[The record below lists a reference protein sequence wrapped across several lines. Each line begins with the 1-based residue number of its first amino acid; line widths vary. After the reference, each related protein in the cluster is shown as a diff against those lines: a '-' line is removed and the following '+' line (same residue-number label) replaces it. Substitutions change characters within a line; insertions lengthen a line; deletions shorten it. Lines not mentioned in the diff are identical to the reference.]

1 MSELFALDRRVWRTN
16 YLSFVLVAQLLSW
29 VWVLADGMYSE
40 STFQF
45 SHISWIVRDKT
56 WYSTE
61 TLYKEIPLW
70 GKHYF
75 GDLQIF
81 FGFVA
86 DPSPYTVG
94 RVINPQTAPFGLSFY
109 STIGLFGG
117 VVAVLLFLSISLSL
131 PALLIRVWLKEEPLS
146 VQIGAYCASVLLN
159 ASALVAIDRG
169 NILLIVVS
177 IIGFLFYRIMKSQSL
192 GILEALL
199 FATVISLKPYLIL
212 LSFFF
217 IFEKKYRFIIQSAV
231 IGLFLN
237 FMAAF
242 TYGMSLF
249 RIVQTMFQTSFA
261 YNSSESMVYNINY
274 GAAAFK
280 AVFELVKAIKGDLF
294 AVQLFETHP
303 VATVLPGLLYLV
315 VVLMITAKTTIPIW
329 IRIISILSTIQMV
342 IAASPR
348 YDLVWSIVACLLIL
362 QQSSKES
369 DTSNLSS
376 GKKELLVAY
385 ISGIGFAIGGLPFD
399 SCRFWSPLLWCVL
412 MLLVFAMYVV
422 PWSTK
427 RNLIF
432 VGST

>member
-1 MSELFALDRRVWRTN
+1 
-16 YLSFVLVAQLLSW
+16 
-29 VWVLADGMYSE
+29 MYSE

-45 SHISWIVRDKT
+45 SQISWIVRDQT

-61 TLYKEIPLW
+61 ALYDEIPLW

-86 DPSPYTVG
+86 DPSPYAVG
-94 RVINPQTAPFGLSFY
+94 RTINPQTAPFGLSFY
-109 STIGLFGG
+109 SAIGFFGG
-117 VVAVLLFLSISLSL
+117 VVAILLFLSLSL
-131 PALLIRVWLKEEPLS
+131 ALPAFLIRVWLKEEPLS

-329 IRIISILSTIQMV
+329 IRIISLLSTIQMV

-376 GKKELLVAY
+376 GKKELFVAY
-385 ISGIGFAIGGLPFD
+385 IS
-399 SCRFWSPLLWCVL
+399 
-412 MLLVFAMYVV
+412 
-422 PWSTK
+422 
-427 RNLIF
+427 
-432 VGST
+432 

>member
-1 MSELFALDRRVWRTN
+1 MSQLIASDRRVWRSN
-16 YLSFVLVAQLLSW
+16 YLSFILFAQLLCW
-29 VWVLADGMYSE
+29 LWILVDGMYSE

-45 SHISWIVRDKT
+45 SQISWIVRDQT

-61 TLYKEIPLW
+61 ALYDEIPLW

-81 FGFVA
+81 FGFVS
-86 DPSPYTVG
+86 DPSPYAVG
-94 RVINPQTAPFGLSFY
+94 RTINPQTAPFGLSFY
-109 STIGLFGG
+109 SAIGFFGG
-117 VVAVLLFLSISLSL
+117 VVAILLFLSLSL
-131 PALLIRVWLKEEPLS
+131 ALPAFLIRVWLKEESLS
-146 VQIGAYCASVLLN
+146 VQIGAYCALVLVN
-159 ASALVAIDRG
+159 TSALMAIDRG
-169 NILLIVVS
+169 NILLIVVP

-199 FATVISLKPYLIL
+199 FATVISLKPYLVL
-212 LSFFF
+212 LFFFF
-217 IFEKKYRFIIQSAV
+217 IFEKRYRFIIQSAV
-231 IGLFLN
+231 IGLFFN

-249 RIVQTMFQTSFA
+249 RIVQTMFQTSSA
-261 YNSSESMVYNINY
+261 YNSSESMEFNINT

-280 AVFELVKAIKGDLF
+280 AVFEIVKAIKGDLY
-294 AVQLFETHP
+294 AVHFFETHS
-303 VATVLPGLLYLV
+303 VATALPGLLYLV
-315 VVLMITAKTTIPIW
+315 VVLMICAKTSIPMW

-342 IAASPR
+342 ISASPR
-348 YDLVWSIVACLLIL
+348 YDLVWSIVGCLIIL

-369 DTSNLSS
+369 TTSNLSS

-385 ISGIGFAIGGLPFD
+385 ISGIGFATGGLPFD

>member
-1 MSELFALDRRVWRTN
+1 MSELFASDRRVLRTN
-16 YLSFVLVAQLLSW
+16 YLSFILVAQLLCWIW
-29 VWVLADGMYSE
+29 VFADSMYSE

-45 SHISWIVRDKT
+45 SRISWIVRDKT

-61 TLYKEIPLW
+61 ALYKETPLW

-117 VVAVLLFLSISLSL
+117 VVAILLFLFFSLSL

-146 VQIGAYCASVLLN
+146 VQIGAYCALVLLN
-159 ASALVAIDRG
+159 ASALMAIDRG
-169 NILLIVVS
+169 NILLIVVP
-177 IIGFLFYRIMKSQSL
+177 IIGFIFYRIVKSQSL

-199 FATVISLKPYLIL
+199 FATVISLKPYLVL
-212 LSFFF
+212 LFFFF
-217 IFEKKYRFIIQSAV
+217 IFEKKYQFIIQSAV
-231 IGLFLN
+231 IGLLFN
-237 FMAAF
+237 FMAAL

-261 YNSSESMVYNINY
+261 YNSSESMDFNINT

-294 AVQLFETHP
+294 AIQFFETHS
-303 VATVLPGLLYLV
+303 VATALPGLLYLV
-315 VVLMITAKTTIPIW
+315 FVLMITAKTTIPMW

-342 IAASPR
+342 ISASPR
-348 YDLVWSIVACLLIL
+348 YDFVWSIVGCLIIL
-362 QQSSKES
+362 QQSNKES
-369 DTSNLSS
+369 ATSNRSIEKRELFVACLS
-376 GKKELLVAY
+376 GT
-385 ISGIGFAIGGLPFD
+385 GFVIGGLPFD
-399 SCRFWSPLLWCVL
+399 NCRFWSPFMWCVL
-412 MLLVFAMYVV
+412 VLSVFAVYVV

-427 RNLIF
+427 SKSNLIR
-432 VGST
+432 ST